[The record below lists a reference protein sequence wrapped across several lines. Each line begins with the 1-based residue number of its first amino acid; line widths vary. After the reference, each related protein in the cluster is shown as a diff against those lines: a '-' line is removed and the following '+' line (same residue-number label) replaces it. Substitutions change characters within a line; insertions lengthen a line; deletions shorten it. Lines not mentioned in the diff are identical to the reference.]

1 MLAIHKNVDVF
12 PRTRLNFEDACLLT
26 ELQTIHKTVGLFPRA
41 RLNVPKCMRETSMP
55 ITDINL
61 PSRLTAFYSK
71 HIHLYIISQTHCN
84 LIILKYD
91 NSRHVKFHEKV
102 QVGKDQE
109 KAQSEK
115 DSHSKNRGGKK
126 PN

>member
-1 MLAIHKNVDVF
+1 MVHKKANSKFDITYREKSESNPHF
-12 PRTRLNFEDACLLT
+12 LKENFHQLQSQFSYYHFIYTDGSKEDN
-26 ELQTIHKTVGLFPRA
+26 K
-41 RLNVPKCMRETSMP
+41 
-55 ITDINL
+55 
-61 PSRLTAFYSK
+61 
-71 HIHLYIISQTHCN
+71 
-84 LIILKYD
+84 
-91 NSRHVKFHEKV
+91 KV

>member
-1 MLAIHKNVDVF
+1 MYNTFSSVDTHKNCNKIV
-12 PRTRLNFEDACLLT
+12 
-26 ELQTIHKTVGLFPRA
+26 IH
-41 RLNVPKCMRETSMP
+41 
-55 ITDINL
+55 IN
-61 PSRLTAFYSK
+61 
-71 HIHLYIISQTHCN
+71 QC
-84 LIILKYD
+84 
-91 NSRHVKFHEKV
+91 EEV

>member
-1 MLAIHKNVDVF
+1 MICVYIKSSFLVLKLNVSPYPTQNWHFLAIF
-12 PRTRLNFEDACLLT
+12 AS
-26 ELQTIHKTVGLFPRA
+26 
-41 RLNVPKCMRETSMP
+41 MSTSVRH
-55 ITDINL
+55 IKI
-61 PSRLTAFYSK
+61 SK
-71 HIHLYIISQTHCN
+71 
-84 LIILKYD
+84 
-91 NSRHVKFHEKV
+91 KV

>member
-1 MLAIHKNVDVF
+1 MRLWHIIFYIYSIDIHITVF
-12 PRTRLNFEDACLLT
+12 LLSFF
-26 ELQTIHKTVGLFPRA
+26 I
-41 RLNVPKCMRETSMP
+41 
-55 ITDINL
+55 
-61 PSRLTAFYSK
+61 
-71 HIHLYIISQTHCN
+71 YIQ
-84 LIILKYD
+84 K
-91 NSRHVKFHEKV
+91 KV

>member
-1 MLAIHKNVDVF
+1 
-12 PRTRLNFEDACLLT
+12 
-26 ELQTIHKTVGLFPRA
+26 
-41 RLNVPKCMRETSMP
+41 MREKN
-55 ITDINL
+55 IN
-61 PSRLTAFYSK
+61 RAEE
-71 HIHLYIISQTHCN
+71 
-84 LIILKYD
+84 
-91 NSRHVKFHEKV
+91 HVEKV

>member
-1 MLAIHKNVDVF
+1 MCLFELMLYVQANSLGHVWTLPPLFWAFTQSEDVI
-12 PRTRLNFEDACLLT
+12 TSN
-26 ELQTIHKTVGLFPRA
+26 
-41 RLNVPKCMRETSMP
+41 KC
-55 ITDINL
+55 
-61 PSRLTAFYSK
+61 
-71 HIHLYIISQTHCN
+71 
-84 LIILKYD
+84 LKYNHPTKLINTYGCFD
-91 NSRHVKFHEKV
+91 LKKKKKV

>member
-1 MLAIHKNVDVF
+1 MLHCFDCAGI
-12 PRTRLNFEDACLLT
+12 PLT
-26 ELQTIHKTVGLFPRA
+26 F
-41 RLNVPKCMRETSMP
+41 
-55 ITDINL
+55 
-61 PSRLTAFYSK
+61 
-71 HIHLYIISQTHCN
+71 LYKIG
-84 LIILKYD
+84 K
-91 NSRHVKFHEKV
+91 KV

>member
-1 MLAIHKNVDVF
+1 MASI
-12 PRTRLNFEDACLLT
+12 LNNLR
-26 ELQTIHKTVGLFPRA
+26 Q
-41 RLNVPKCMRETSMP
+41 P
-55 ITDINL
+55 IRQC
-61 PSRLTAFYSK
+61 SYK
-71 HIHLYIISQTHCN
+71 
-84 LIILKYD
+84 
-91 NSRHVKFHEKV
+91 KV

>member
-1 MLAIHKNVDVF
+1 MFESKQSIHFK
-12 PRTRLNFEDACLLT
+12 
-26 ELQTIHKTVGLFPRA
+26 
-41 RLNVPKCMRETSMP
+41 
-55 ITDINL
+55 
-61 PSRLTAFYSK
+61 
-71 HIHLYIISQTHCN
+71 
-84 LIILKYD
+84 
-91 NSRHVKFHEKV
+91 KV

>member
-1 MLAIHKNVDVF
+1 MFSSMASLPDD
-12 PRTRLNFEDACLLT
+12 PLN
-26 ELQTIHKTVGLFPRA
+26 I
-41 RLNVPKCMRETSMP
+41 
-55 ITDINL
+55 
-61 PSRLTAFYSK
+61 
-71 HIHLYIISQTHCN
+71 
-84 LIILKYD
+84 D
-91 NSRHVKFHEKV
+91 NKKV

>member
-1 MLAIHKNVDVF
+1 MKPFQDGRSGFSSHDVF
-12 PRTRLNFEDACLLT
+12 HN
-26 ELQTIHKTVGLFPRA
+26 K
-41 RLNVPKCMRETSMP
+41 
-55 ITDINL
+55 
-61 PSRLTAFYSK
+61 
-71 HIHLYIISQTHCN
+71 
-84 LIILKYD
+84 
-91 NSRHVKFHEKV
+91 KV